1 MKIKIIFKNRNTY
14 LKTQDK
20 IAHLSK
26 TENTKTIKKKI
37 NTIPEKGIF
46 FPQIWRGV
54 IYTVGTA

>member
-46 FPQIWRGV
+46 FPPDLERCNLHSSH
-54 IYTVGTA
+54 